1 MPEGRS
7 FGYLPELQIK
17 VADCAFLSCNDPVV
31 NVTRQRHSKGCSAV
45 CQATE
50 FRSASY
56 YQFPFTPHM
65 QSTVCELPTG
75 NEILQKMD
83 LGLLICDN
91 RFDQIPNRKDPIQL
105 AVFEHRQV
113 ATPLFGQ

>member
-1 MPEGRS
+1 
-7 FGYLPELQIK
+7 
-17 VADCAFLSCNDPVV
+17 
-31 NVTRQRHSKGCSAV
+31 
-45 CQATE
+45 
-50 FRSASY
+50 
-56 YQFPFTPHM
+56 M
-65 QSTVCELPTG
+65 QSTVCELSTG

-105 AVFEHRQV
+105 AVFEHRQM